1 MINDQNILCVIPAR
15 GGSKGI
21 HYKNL
26 KKIKGISLVAR
37 AGRIANKIKEIDRVI
52 LSSEDEKIILE
63 AQKFGIS
70 VPFIRPKH
78 LSGGRISD
86 YQVLTHALK
95 KVEKIDKKEYDI
107 IVMLQPTSP
116 MRKPHHVINAI
127 NKLIKNKLD
136 SLWTVSKTDSK
147 SHPLKQMILRGEK
160 LDYYDQNGAKIIAR
174 QQLEDIYHRN
184 GIAYVF
190 TRECLMKQKT
200 IKGKN
205 SGALIIEG
213 INISIDNY
221 FDLELVEFLFSTKL
235 EN

>member
-1 MINDQNILCVIPAR
+1 MINGQNILCVIPAR

-21 HYKNL
+21 PYKNL
-26 KKIKGISLVAR
+26 KQIQGLSLVAR
-37 AGRIANKIKEIDRVI
+37 AGIIANKIKEIDRII
-52 LSSEDEKIILE
+52 LSSEDKKIISE

-70 VPFIRPKH
+70 VPFIRPKY

-86 YQVLTHALK
+86 YQVLSHALQ
-95 KVEKIDKKEYDI
+95 KVEKIDKKEYGI

-116 MRKPHHVINAI
+116 MRKPENVKDAI
-127 NKLIKNKLD
+127 YKLLKDKLD

-147 SHPLKQMILRGEK
+147 SHPLKQMIFKGEK
-160 LDYYDQNGAKIIAR
+160 LDYYDPNGAKIIAR
-174 QQLEDIYHRN
+174 QQLKDIYHRN

-213 INISIDNY
+213 TNISIDNY

-235 EN
+235 ES